1 MLAAIYKKIT
11 TDFSKITIFFI
22 AIFVSFSFYQAKN
35 FNLDASSD
43 ALLLEGDPDLKYLR
57 DVNDTYGSKD
67 FLVLTY
73 TPVSSFTQKE
83 TILNLQL
90 LKSKI
95 EKLTWVDSV
104 ITVIDVP
111 LLKSTD
117 EGLMERLKNYKTLAY
132 PEIDKERGFDEIIN
146 SPIYQDYVISKDGK
160 TSGIVIYL
168 KKDERLAEYI
178 KIKDK
183 YFEQSNETGF
193 SKEERA
199 NYKKFIREYENYKNL
214 YNIRN
219 HQNITEIRDVIS
231 KYGENAKIYLG
242 GIPMIADDMM
252 SYIKSDIVIFG
263 IGVFIFIVLTLWF
276 IFRNLKWVLMP
287 LLGCAT
293 SVIIMIGL
301 LGLIGWKV
309 TVISSN
315 FIALMLIL
323 NMAMNIHLTVRF
335 LQLKKEFPELTKNE
349 VVFEASK
356 KMMLPILYTA
366 LTTICAFLSLVL
378 SDIKPIIDFGWM
390 MTLGLI
396 VSFLVTFLLLPSL
409 ISILAT
415 QEEIGLKDTEKSLIT
430 SALGSFTKNNK
441 IIIFGSTFLIIILSI
456 VGIAKLEVENSFINY
471 FDKETEIYKGM
482 KKIDDDLGGTTPLNI
497 ILKFPANTK
506 ETKNDEDTDE
516 FDEWDEDNKDNEED
530 KSKYW
535 FTRDKMDKIIKVHD
549 YLDSLPEIGK
559 VLSFGSILRVAEDLN
574 SKELQSLEIAVLYS
588 KIPEAIKKEIVSPYI
603 SVEKDE
609 ARISIRIKDSLK
621 DLRRNDLINKINTE
635 LNTKLGLNK
644 DEYKLAGVLILFNN
658 LLQSLFKSQIL
669 TLGVVIL
676 GIYLMFFILFRNTI
690 LSFIGIVPNF
700 LAAFFILGIIGLLGI
715 PLDMMTITIAAIT
728 IGIAVDN
735 SIHYIYRFREEFK
748 KINNY
753 NKTLDRCH
761 STVGIAILNTS
772 ITIVFGFSI
781 LILSNFIPTIY
792 FGVFT
797 GIAMLL
803 AMISV
808 LTLLPKLILIY
819 KPFGEE
825 KNNLAV

>member
-1 MLAAIYKKIT
+1 MFAYIYKKIII
-11 TDFSKITIFFI
+11 DFSKITLLFLSLLVIF
-22 AIFVSFSFYQAKN
+22 SLYQSKN

-57 DVNDTYGSKD
+57 EVNQIYGSKD

-73 TPVSSFTQKE
+73 TPVSSFVEKE

-111 LLKSTD
+111 LLKSSD

-132 PEIDKERGFDEIIN
+132 PEIDRKRGFDEIIN
-146 SPIYQDYVISKDGK
+146 SPIYKNYVISEDGK
-160 TSGIVIYL
+160 TSGIIVYL
-168 KKDERLAEYI
+168 KKDKRLSEYLNI
-178 KIKDK
+178 KEK
-183 YFEQSNETGF
+183 YFSQSKSVGLSNQE
-193 SKEERA
+193 KI
-199 NYKKFIREYENYKNL
+199 NYKKFLKEYEEYKNL
-214 YNIRN
+214 YNTRN
-219 HQNITEIRDVIS
+219 HQNIAEIRDVIS
-231 KYGENAKIYLG
+231 KYGENAKIHLG

-252 SYIKSDIVIFG
+252 SFIKSDIIVFG
-263 IGVFIFIVLTLWF
+263 IGVFIFIILTLWF
-276 IFRNLKWVLMP
+276 IFRNVKWVMMP
-287 LLGCAT
+287 LLGCLT

-323 NMAMNIHLTVRF
+323 NMAMNIHVTVRF
-335 LQLKKEFPELTKNE
+335 LQLRKELPQIKKD
-349 VVFEASK
+349 EAIFQSSK
-356 KMMLPILYTA
+356 KMMLPILYTV
-366 LTTICAFLSLVL
+366 LTTICAFLSLVF
-378 SDIKPIIDFGWM
+378 SGIKPIIDFGLM
-390 MTLGLI
+390 MTLGLL
-396 VSFLVTFLLLPSL
+396 VSLLITFLLLPSL
-409 ISILAT
+409 INLLSL
-415 QEEIGLKDTEKSLIT
+415 ENEIDIKDTEKSYIT
-430 SALGSFTKNNK
+430 SSLGSFAKNNQF
-441 IIIFGSTFLIIILSI
+441 IIFGTTTIIIILSI
-456 VGIAKLEVENSFINY
+456 IGILKLEVENSFINY

-497 ILKFPANTK
+497 IVKFPKLSQKKT
-506 ETKNDEDTDE
+506 EQDDE
-516 FDEWDEDNKDNEED
+516 FEEWEEENESDDD

-549 YLDSLPEIGK
+549 YLDSLPEVGK
-559 VLSFGSILRVAEDLN
+559 VLSFASILRVAEDLN
-574 SKELQSLEIAVLYS
+574 NKELQSLEIAVLYS
-588 KIPEAIKKEIVSPYI
+588 KIPEAIKSEIISPYI
-603 SVEKDE
+603 SVDNNE
-609 ARISIRIKDSLK
+609 ARITLRIKDSLENLK
-621 DLRRNDLINKINTE
+621 RNDLINKINNE
-635 LNTKLGLNK
+635 LNTKLGLEK

-669 TLGVVIL
+669 TLGIVIL
-676 GIYLMFFILFRNTI
+676 GIFFMFLILFRNVM
-690 LSFIGIVPNF
+690 LSLIGVVPNF
-700 LAAFFILGIIGLLGI
+700 IAALFILGIIGLMGI

-748 KINNY
+748 KINDY

-781 LILSNFIPTIY
+781 LVLSNFIPTIY
-792 FGVFT
+792 FGIFT

-808 LTLLPKLILIY
+808 LTLLPKLILHF
-819 KPFGEE
+819 KPFDKSE
-825 KNNLAV
+825 KNYL

>member
-1 MLAAIYKKIT
+1 MFTNIYKKLVI
-11 TDFSKITIFFI
+11 DFPKVTLLFL
-22 AIFVSFSFYQAKN
+22 AILIGFSFYHAKN

-57 DVNDTYGSKD
+57 EVNETYGSKD

-73 TPVSSFTQKE
+73 TPVSSFIEKE

-132 PEIDKERGFDEIIN
+132 PEIDRKRGFDEIIN
-146 SPIYQDYVISKDGK
+146 SPIYKNYVISEDGK
-160 TSGIVIYL
+160 TSGIVVYL

-178 KIKDK
+178 KVKDK
-183 YFEQSNETGF
+183 YFNQSVEIGL
-193 SKEERA
+193 SKKEKI
-199 NYKKFIREYENYKNL
+199 NYKIFLNEYEEYKNL

-231 KYGENAKIYLG
+231 KYGENAKIHLG
-242 GIPMIADDMM
+242 GIPMIANDMM
-252 SYIKSDIVIFG
+252 SYIKSDIVVFG
-263 IGVFIFIVLTLWF
+263 IGVFIFIILTLWF
-276 IFRNLKWVLMP
+276 IFRNFKWVVMP

-293 SVIIMIGL
+293 SVIIMVGL

-323 NMAMNIHLTVRF
+323 NMAMNIHVTVRF
-335 LQLKKEFPELTKNE
+335 LQLKKEFPELTKDE
-349 VVFEASK
+349 AVFEASK
-356 KMMLPILYTA
+356 KMMLPILYTV
-366 LTTICAFLSLVL
+366 LTTICAFLSLVF
-378 SDIKPIIDFGWM
+378 SGIKPIIDFGWM

-396 VSFLVTFLLLPSL
+396 VSLLVTFLLLPSL
-409 ISILAT
+409 LNLFSSND
-415 QEEIGLKDTEKSLIT
+415 EIGVKDTEKSLVT
-430 SALGSFTKNNK
+430 SALGSFAKNNK
-441 IIIFGSTFLIIILSI
+441 ILIFGSTLIVIIFSI
-456 VGIAKLEVENSFINY
+456 VGIFKLEVENSFINY

-497 ILKFPANTK
+497 ILKFPEKKK
-506 ETKNDEDTDE
+506 EIKEENDE
-516 FDEWDEDNKDNEED
+516 FDEWEEENETNED
-530 KSKYW
+530 KAKYW
-535 FTRDKMDKIIKVHD
+535 FTRDKMNKIIKVHD

-574 SKELQSLEIAVLYS
+574 NKELQSLEIAVLYS
-588 KIPEAIKKEIVSPYI
+588 KIPETIKKEIVTPYI
-603 SVEKDE
+603 SVDKDE
-609 ARISIRIKDSLK
+609 ARISLRIKDSLEN
-621 DLRRNDLINKINTE
+621 LRRNDLINKINSD

-669 TLGVVIL
+669 TLGIVML
-676 GIYLMFFILFRNTI
+676 GIFLMFLVLFRNII
-690 LSFIGIVPNF
+690 LASIGVVPNF
-700 LAAFFILGIIGLLGI
+700 IAAFFILGIIGLLGI

-735 SIHYIYRFREEFK
+735 SIHYIYRFKEEFK

-781 LILSNFIPTIY
+781 LVLSNFIPTIY

-797 GIAMLL
+797 GIAMML

-808 LTLLPKLILIY
+808 LTLLPKLLLVY

-825 KNNLAV
+825 SDKLI

>member
-1 MLAAIYKKIT
+1 MMSFIYKKLVI
-11 TDFSKITIFFI
+11 DYSKFSLLLL
-22 AIFVSFSFYQAKN
+22 AIFVIFSIYQAKN

-43 ALLLEGDPDLKYLR
+43 ALLLEGDKDLKYLR
-57 DVNDTYGSKD
+57 EINERYGTKD
-67 FLVLTY
+67 FLFLTY
-73 TPVSSFTQKE
+73 TPVSSFTEKE
-83 TILNLQL
+83 TVLNLQL

-117 EGLMERLKNYKTLAY
+117 ENLMDRLKNYKTLAY
-132 PEIDKERGFDEIIN
+132 PEIDRKRGFEEILN
-146 SPIYQDYVISKDGK
+146 SPIYKDYVISKDGK
-160 TSGIVIYL
+160 TSGIVVYL
-168 KKDERLAEYI
+168 KKDQRLNEYI

-183 YFEQSNETGF
+183 FFNQSNDVGL

-199 NYKKFIREYENYKNL
+199 NYKNFIKEYEEYKNL
-214 YNIRN
+214 YNTRN

-231 KYGENAKIYLG
+231 KYGENAKIHLG

-252 SYIKSDIVIFG
+252 SFIKKDIIVFG
-263 IGVFIFIVLTLWF
+263 IGVFIFIIFTLWF
-276 IFRNLKWVLMP
+276 VFKNIKWVLIP
-287 LLGCAT
+287 LIGCAT

-301 LGLIGWKV
+301 LGLFGWKV

-335 LQLKKEFPELTKNE
+335 LQLKKEFPQISKSEAVLD
-349 VVFEASK
+349 ASK
-356 KMMLPILYTA
+356 KMVFPILYTV
-366 LTTICAFLSLVL
+366 LTTICAFLSLIF
-378 SDIKPIIDFGWM
+378 SGIKPIIDFGWM
-390 MTLGLI
+390 MTLGLL
-396 VSFLVTFLLLPSL
+396 VSFFVTFLLLPSL
-409 ISILAT
+409 LGIFSSENDIN
-415 QEEIGLKDTEKSLIT
+415 IKDSQNSFVTAL
-430 SALGSFTKNNK
+430 LGSVAKKSK
-441 IIIFGSTFLIIILSI
+441 ILLFGSTLIILIASI
-456 VGIAKLEVENSFINY
+456 TGISKLEVENSFINY

-482 KKIDDDLGGTTPLNI
+482 KKIDDDLGGTTPLNV
-497 ILKFPANTK
+497 ILKFPKKQK
-506 ETKNDEDTDE
+506 EKTSDDE
-516 FDEWDEDNKDNEED
+516 FSEWDEDTESNEE

-535 FTRDKMDKIIKVHD
+535 FTRDKMDKILKVHD

-574 SKELQSLEIAVLYS
+574 NKKLQSLEIAVLYS
-588 KIPEAIKKEIVSPYI
+588 KIPEEIKKEIISPYI
-603 SVEKDE
+603 SVDEDE
-609 ARISIRIKDSLK
+609 ARVAVRIKDSLK
-621 DLRRNDLINKINTE
+621 DLRRDDLIKKINSD

-644 DEYKLAGVLILFNN
+644 DEFRLAGVLILFNN

-669 TLGVVIL
+669 TLGIVMI
-676 GIYLMFFILFRNTI
+676 GIFIMFFILFRNVT

-700 LAAFFILGIIGLLGI
+700 LAALFILGIIGLAGI

-748 KINNY
+748 KLNNY
-753 NKTLDRCH
+753 TQTLDKCH
-761 STVGIAILNTS
+761 QTVGIAILNTS

-781 LILSNFIPTIY
+781 LVLSNFIPTIY

-808 LTLLPKLILIY
+808 LTLLPKLLLIY
-819 KPFGEE
+819 KPFGNEDF
-825 KNNLAV
+825 